1 MKQLAVLALFCAVA
15 AGVDFETYCRPTHDR
30 GPCKAYLIR
39 WWFNVKSGQCEQFI
53 FGGCQGN
60 KNNYMTRSDC
70 ETSCLRRQ
78 LNSLEA
84 SAVVNQR
91 PLRNLTKHRPNVT
104 SDYSAISLNAG
115 VDFETY
121 CKPTKEIGPC
131 KAGIPRWWFNVKS
144 GQCEKFLYGG
154 CRGNKNNYVNMQE
167 CEKSCLR
174 RLSK

>member
-15 AGVDFETYCRPTHDR
+15 
-30 GPCKAYLIR
+30 
-39 WWFNVKSGQCEQFI
+39 
-53 FGGCQGN
+53 
-60 KNNYMTRSDC
+60 
-70 ETSCLRRQ
+70 
-78 LNSLEA
+78 
-84 SAVVNQR
+84 
-91 PLRNLTKHRPNVT
+91 
-104 SDYSAISLNAG
+104 AG

-174 RLSK
+174 RLSALDVSAEVHYPEHWNETKYSHNVTSEYFAAPQNYES